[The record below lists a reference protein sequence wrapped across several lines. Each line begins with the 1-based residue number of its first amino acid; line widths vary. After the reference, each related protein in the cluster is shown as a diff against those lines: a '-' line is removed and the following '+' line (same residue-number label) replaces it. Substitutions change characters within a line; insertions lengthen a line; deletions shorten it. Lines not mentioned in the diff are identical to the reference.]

1 MCMYYINPIHFLS
14 FFIDY
19 FFFLESPVRN
29 IILYIYLQ
37 GFLKKIILLR
47 SCIFV
52 CLIRCYIHV
61 LHVLYNIMSR
71 FFFCSMLAW
80 GDVLYVRTG
89 TCVLVLIWYL
99 VLN

>member
-1 MCMYYINPIHFLS
+1 MCMYYINPIYFLS
-14 FFIDY
+14 FFIDL

-29 IILYIYLQ
+29 IIPYIYLQ

-71 FFFCSMLAW
+71 FFSVQC
-80 GDVLYVRTG
+80 
-89 TCVLVLIWYL
+89 
-99 VLN
+99 